1 MNAAVC
7 TCPWGRAYGWLR
19 STWALNV
26 SKKSSPSVRWI
37 TTLGEFLMG
46 ARSFSR
52 SSAYSAELSL
62 ERVGKTIW
70 FLFVLTRAV
79 LSRQHILD
87 IEWCDSRVNAVN
99 SQGQDLCGRGW
110 IRTQVVLCGLCHC
123 DVAIALQGHVNVIR
137 GHLEADKEGQM
148 CLSRQSLAA
157 AHAHK
162 SAVGF
167 LLKCSKVT
175 KSLFYK

>member
-7 TCPWGRAYGWLR
+7 TCPCGRAYGWLR

-26 SKKSSPSVRWI
+26 SKKSSLSVWWI

-46 ARSFSR
+46 DRSFSR
-52 SSAYSAELSL
+52 SSAYSVELSL

-70 FLFVLTRAV
+70 FLFDTRRAV

-110 IRTQVVLCGLCHC
+110 IRTQVLCGLCHC

-137 GHLEADKEGQM
+137 GHLEADKEGQT
-148 CLSRQSLAA
+148 CLSRQSSCAQVSSWILVEMQRSYQVPA
-157 AHAHK
+157 
-162 SAVGF
+162 
-167 LLKCSKVT
+167 L
-175 KSLFYK
+175 